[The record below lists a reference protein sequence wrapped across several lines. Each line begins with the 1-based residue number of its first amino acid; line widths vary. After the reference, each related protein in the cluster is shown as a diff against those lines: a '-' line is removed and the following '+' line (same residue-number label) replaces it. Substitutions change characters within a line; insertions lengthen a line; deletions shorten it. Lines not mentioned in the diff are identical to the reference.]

1 KAMTWK
7 GKGTINLM
15 GNNSDFSGEWFIQLP
30 NQMKNQVELNIAD
43 MKVTFVLILNGDK
56 GSISFG
62 GMDMGMDADRVA
74 DTKEEMYAG
83 RVTNLVALLD
93 PAFKLT
99 GLGDSKVGDRPA
111 VGVKVSHEGHKD
123 ISLFFDKD
131 SGLLLKSARK
141 AKDQQ
146 MQEVDQ
152 ETFYSDYQDVD
163 G

>member
-1 KAMTWK
+1 
-7 GKGTINLM
+7 
-15 GNNSDFSGEWFIQLP
+15 
-30 NQMKNQVELNIAD
+30 
-43 MKVTFVLILNGDK
+43 
-56 GSISFG
+56 
-62 GMDMGMDADRVA
+62 MDMEMDADRVA

-99 GLGDSKVGDRPA
+99 ALGDSKVGDRPA

-163 G
+163 GVKRYKKMKIKRDGSDFIDMQISDFKTPEKLDNSVFKVGQ